1 MGSGSNS
8 GAGDPAARTGSARNR
23 TARDRSARDR
33 AASDRAA
40 SDRDA
45 RDPRDGRTGAT
56 RTGSSTTRKGNPGS
70 TPTERRRSDGRAGV
84 PRSAPGPASPQTAR
98 SPRAPRPA
106 TPTGNPRPASTQR
119 PRGAAPKNQA
129 SVRGRR
135 VRRNRAALG
144 NPRKRS
150 RIALIVLLFMLALA
164 GGKLVLIQAIDPSG
178 YAAKSEAQRTRD
190 ITLLAQR
197 GAITDRNGTALAFT
211 VEGRAIA
218 ARPALFTDDTQRRQV
233 ANILVTDVGAGL
245 TADEV
250 MTKLTSGKTYV
261 YLARNLMP
269 AQADA
274 IMEKIT
280 ALFDIDHRDAVVTE
294 RQDIRQYPDGSASA
308 ALVGGT
314 DYDGNGLSGVEAKF
328 DTKLA
333 GKDGDRVVDVD
344 ARHVIIPGSA
354 RDEKPAVDGMD
365 VSLTIDSDLQYT
377 TLNMLTQAV
386 DNSQALSGCVVI
398 MQVADAQVPAT
409 ACYEPGKSPKETG
422 NRAVTDAFEPGSV
435 NKVITFAAALEKGLI
450 TPTTVFNVDGSIPI
464 GDITVSDA
472 WAHGPIDMTATG
484 ILAKSSNVGTL
495 HIAQEVGQD
504 AFVAMAKKF
513 GQGVKTGIQLPAET
527 SGRFPDPS
535 TWSVSTFGNLPI
547 GQGVSYNLVELASMY
562 QAIAN
567 GGVRIAPTIVASTT
581 MNGVHDPD
589 PGRDDHPGDERRPT
603 PAPCWTCCAAPCRAA
618 TPTTAGRLRGRHH
631 RLPGRRQDRHR
642 AEGRPGHQ
650 RVLAD
655 RDHLDVRRRVPGRQ
669 PEVRRRD
676 HARRSEGQLTG
687 RHHQLRA
694 AVPQHRGLPG
704 AGGRRPAVGHRGAH
718 LRPLRV

>member
-1 MGSGSNS
+1 MRSGS
-8 GAGDPAARTGSARNR
+8 DP
-23 TARDRSARDR
+23 RDPQ
-33 AASDRAA
+33 
-40 SDRDA
+40 A
-45 RDPRDGRTGAT
+45 RDPRNSGDRPARESRSGT
-56 RTGSSTTRKGNPGS
+56 RQRNVGGSSRQSSQAG
-70 TPTERRRSDGRAGV
+70 TPAERRRSDGRAGV

-106 TPTGNPRPASTQR
+106 TPTGNPRPASSQR
-119 PRGAAPKNQA
+119 PRTTAPKAQA

-144 NPRKRS
+144 NPRLRG
-150 RIALIVLLFMLALA
+150 RIALIVLLSMLALA

-197 GAITDRNGTALAFT
+197 GSITDRNGTALAFT

-218 ARPALFTDDTQRRQV
+218 ARPALFTDDNQRRQV
-233 ANILVTDVGAGL
+233 ASILVADAGAGL

-250 MTKLTSGKTYV
+250 MTKLTSGRTYV

-274 IMEKIT
+274 IMEKIG

-344 ARHVIIPGSA
+344 ARHLIIPGSA

-386 DNSQALSGCVVI
+386 DSSRALSGCVVI

-409 ACYEPGKSPKETG
+409 ACYQPGESAKQTG

-435 NKVITFAAALEKGLI
+435 NKVITFAAALEAGLI
-450 TPTTVFNVDGSIPI
+450 TPTTVFNVDGSIPV
-464 GDITVSDA
+464 GDVVVSDA

-484 ILAKSSNVGTL
+484 ILSKSSNVGTL
-495 HIAQEVGQD
+495 HIAQAVGED
-504 AFVAMAKKF
+504 AFVAMARKF

-567 GGVRIAPTIVASTT
+567 GGVRVAPTIVASTSMDGT
-581 MNGVHDPD
+581 T
-589 PGRDDHPGDERRPT
+589 T
-603 PAPCWTCCAAPCRAA
+603 PAPVGATTQVMSPANARTLLDMLRGTMQGGDTNHRGTAPAAAITGYQVAGKTGTAQKVDPDTNEYSQSAITSTFAGVFPADNPKYVVAIMLDDPKGDSPAGTTSCAPLFHNIAAYLARAA
-618 TPTTAGRLRGRHH
+618 
-631 RLPGRRQDRHR
+631 
-642 AEGRPGHQ
+642 
-650 RVLAD
+650 
-655 RDHLDVRRRVPGRQ
+655 DVPPSATEAPIYDLYV
-669 PEVRRRD
+669 
-676 HARRSEGQLTG
+676 S
-687 RHHQLRA
+687 
-694 AVPQHRGLPG
+694 
-704 AGGRRPAVGHRGAH
+704 
-718 LRPLRV
+718 

>member
-1 MGSGSNS
+1 MRSGSDPRDS
-8 GAGDPAARTGSARNR
+8 G
-23 TARDRSARDR
+23 
-33 AASDRAA
+33 
-40 SDRDA
+40 A
-45 RDPRDGRTGAT
+45 RDPRDNRTGT
-56 RTGSSTTRKGNPGS
+56 RQRHGSARQGGQPG
-70 TPTERRRSDGRAGV
+70 TPTDRRRADGRSGT

-106 TPTGNPRPASTQR
+106 TPTVNPRPANNQR
-119 PRGAAPKNQA
+119 PRAAAPKNQA

-144 NPRKRS
+144 NPRLRG
-150 RIALIVLLFMLALA
+150 RIALIVLLSMLALA
-164 GGKLVLIQAIDPSG
+164 GGKLVVIQAIDPSG

-197 GAITDRNGTALAFT
+197 GSITDRNGTALAFT

-218 ARPALFTDDTQRRQV
+218 ARPALFTDDNQRRQV
-233 ANILVTDVGAGL
+233 ANILVADAGADL
-245 TADEV
+245 TADEI

-274 IMEKIT
+274 IMAKIS

-344 ARHVIIPGSA
+344 ARHLIIPGSA

-377 TLNMLTQAV
+377 TLKMLTQAV
-386 DNSQALSGCVVI
+386 DSSRALSGCVVI

-409 ACYEPGKSPKETG
+409 ACYQPGESPKQTG

-435 NKVITFAAALEKGLI
+435 NKVVTFAAALEAGLI

-464 GDITVSDA
+464 GDVTVSDA
-472 WAHGPIDMTATG
+472 WGHGPIDMTATG

-495 HIAQEVGQD
+495 HIAQAVGED

-527 SGRFPDPS
+527 SGLFPDPS

-567 GGVRIAPTIVASTT
+567 GGLRIAPTIVASTT
-581 MNGVHDPD
+581 MDGTTTPTPVGATTQVMSPTNARTLLDMLRGTMQGGDTNHRGTAPAAAINGYQVAGKTGTAQKVDPD
-589 PGRDDHPGDERRPT
+589 TNEYSQSAITSTFAGVFPADNPKYVVAIMLDDPKGDS
-603 PAPCWTCCAAPCRAA
+603 PAGTTSCAPLFHNIAAYLARAA
-618 TPTTAGRLRGRHH
+618 
-631 RLPGRRQDRHR
+631 
-642 AEGRPGHQ
+642 
-650 RVLAD
+650 
-655 RDHLDVRRRVPGRQ
+655 DVPPSATEAPIYDLYV
-669 PEVRRRD
+669 
-676 HARRSEGQLTG
+676 S
-687 RHHQLRA
+687 
-694 AVPQHRGLPG
+694 
-704 AGGRRPAVGHRGAH
+704 
-718 LRPLRV
+718 